1 MLGMFEAEPG
11 KAKLTV
17 EKAAPDEFVLRPSI
31 TRSREVGLDRSGA
44 LVVTEGTGSLYQCRT
59 IFGALHDYGKYSSI
73 AVISDSVSEAKKNLI
88 SRKARYSGLLDV
100 LSFHESA
107 VLDSAMAD
115 ADTWLALNVDEKS
128 FPEQVRAAKAAG
140 ISRVFALFTTEGPSQ
155 MISDEEAMLTLLSE
169 SGMTYT
175 VMRTG
180 KLVEEGTGGGL
191 TLAAVD
197 VPVCEDVPR
206 EDVFRFITEALT
218 LPEAADRLFA
228 LCPSVASTPALTQM
242 RLCGYTRREEV
253 KAMLGSLLPL
263 EQSDEAADEMDAA
276 QVETVM
282 RSAAE
287 VEAEREA
294 ELKVLLEKARQRGI
308 ETQARLKYEEE
319 QKLIHRQEMEKY
331 YKGPSDDTSIPDAV
345 PADLVSKDGDGEDAD
360 EKPKD
365 TPDK

>member
-1 MLGMFEAEPG
+1 
-11 KAKLTV
+11 
-17 EKAAPDEFVLRPSI
+17 
-31 TRSREVGLDRSGA
+31 
-44 LVVTEGTGSLYQCRT
+44 
-59 IFGALHDYGKYSSI
+59 
-73 AVISDSVSEAKKNLI
+73 
-88 SRKARYSGLLDV
+88 
-100 LSFHESA
+100 
-107 VLDSAMAD
+107 
-115 ADTWLALNVDEKS
+115 
-128 FPEQVRAAKAAG
+128 
-140 ISRVFALFTTEGPSQ
+140 
-155 MISDEEAMLTLLSE
+155 
-169 SGMTYT
+169 
-175 VMRTG
+175 
-180 KLVEEGTGGGL
+180 
-191 TLAAVD
+191 
-197 VPVCEDVPR
+197 
-206 EDVFRFITEALT
+206 
-218 LPEAADRLFA
+218 
-228 LCPSVASTPALTQM
+228 M